1 MVLSLPANWQLKR
14 NLKNIVMSLRTKV
27 IKYPDTSPLVRIMT
41 VNSRL
46 LQALLCYLYSELSRR
61 PIAAYPSNWLLVY
74 VQCTIHA
81 HPLQNSLPHLFFP
94 PFFSRMPTSFRYTPI
109 FSRNSAI
116 VSCHITHSSLLPDT
130 HLVIIIITNTAFNS
144 ASYAYTELS
153 SPHGCL
159 MSRIV

>member
-1 MVLSLPANWQLKR
+1 
-14 NLKNIVMSLRTKV
+14 MSLR
-27 IKYPDTSPLVRIMT
+27 IKYSDTSPSVRIIT

-46 LQALLCYLYSELSRR
+46 LQALLCYLYSELSRW

-94 PFFSRMPTSFRYTPI
+94 FFSLLPTSCRCTPI

-116 VSCHITHSSLLPDT
+116 VSCYITHSSLLPDT

-144 ASYAYTELS
+144 TSYAYTELS
-153 SPHGCL
+153 SSHDCS
-159 MSRIV
+159 MSRIVWEKPHCP

>member
-1 MVLSLPANWQLKR
+1 
-14 NLKNIVMSLRTKV
+14 MSLCIKA
-27 IKYPDTSPLVRIMT
+27 IKYSDTAHLVRIIT

-94 PFFSRMPTSFRYTPI
+94 PFSHSYRRH
-109 FSRNSAI
+109 SAI
-116 VSCHITHSSLLPDT
+116 RQYFHVIAPLFHATLPTLPSSRIPT
-130 HLVIIIITNTAFNS
+130 
-144 ASYAYTELS
+144 LS
-153 SPHGCL
+153 S
-159 MSRIV
+159 